1 MGKRTRNK
9 PDEVAVVEKTRE
21 EQLAEID
28 RDYRGIKRMMT
39 IGLVGVVLL
48 IILLALRQPGG
59 WVVAALILGA
69 IEGISYPILLK
80 SLNRRRADR
89 IASLDSGE

>member
-1 MGKRTRNK
+1 MGKRSRNK
-9 PDEVAVVEKTRE
+9 TDEVAVVEKTRE
-21 EQLAEID
+21 EELAEIE

-39 IGLVGVVLL
+39 IGLIGIVVL

-59 WVVAALILGA
+59 WVVAVIVLGA

>member
-1 MGKRTRNK
+1 MGKRSRNK
-9 PDEVAVVEKTRE
+9 PDDVAVVEKTRE

-39 IGLVGVVLL
+39 IGLIGVVVL

-59 WVVAALILGA
+59 WLVAVIVLGA

-80 SLNRRRADR
+80 SLDRRREER

>member
-1 MGKRTRNK
+1 MGKRSRNRT
-9 PDEVAVVEKTRE
+9 DEVAVVEKTRE
-21 EQLAEID
+21 EELAEIE

-39 IGLVGVVLL
+39 IGLVGIVVL

-59 WVVAALILGA
+59 WVVAVIVLGA

>member
-1 MGKRTRNK
+1 MGKRSRNK
-9 PDEVAVVEKTRE
+9 PDEVVVVEKTRE

-39 IGLVGVVLL
+39 IGLIGVVVL

-59 WVVAALILGA
+59 WLVAVIVLGA

-80 SLNRRRADR
+80 SLDRRRADR